1 MGRRGDEVKRESTGR
16 EARQRRRLWQVQS
29 RWMGR
34 DGMGRCCDALPQVD
48 VEVVEGTG
56 STGGDKANR

>member
-1 MGRRGDEVKRESTGR
+1 MGGAAGWKRKAQA
-16 EARQRRRLWQVQS
+16 EARQRRRLWQVQC

-48 VEVVEGTG
+48 VQVVEGTV
-56 STGGDKANR
+56 

>member
-1 MGRRGDEVKRESTGR
+1 MKRKAQA

-48 VEVVEGTG
+48 VQVVEDTVRVGTKPTNG
-56 STGGDKANR
+56 QTCRQG